1 MQEKDKKGGDEK
13 MTKEKKSK
21 NDKNR
26 EIYKAKLLA
35 ILAKHV
41 GKSKS
46 IGMGSLYEQVFGNT
60 CKDKVNQARIIRAL
74 ITELRKEGIPIC
86 SDQDKEGGGY
96 YLAAAG
102 KELEEYCMKLRKR
115 ALKILHMEAIL
126 RNKTLPEL
134 LGQLVLSMGRKSIKE
149 NEIGGVNNAN

>member
-1 MQEKDKKGGDEK
+1 MTNKKNSKSDEK
-13 MTKEKKSK
+13 
-21 NDKNR
+21 R
-26 EIYKAKLLA
+26 AIYKAKLLA

-46 IGMGSLYEQVFGNT
+46 IGMGTLYEKVFGDT

-74 ITELRKEGIPIC
+74 VTELRKEGIPIC
-86 SDQDKEGGGY
+86 SDQDREGGGY

-134 LGQLVLSMGRKSIKE
+134 LGQLVLSMGRKSAKE
-149 NEIGGVNNAN
+149 NEIGGISNAS

>member
-1 MQEKDKKGGDEK
+1 MTKKEKSKSDEK
-13 MTKEKKSK
+13 
-21 NDKNR
+21 R
-26 EIYKAKLLA
+26 AIYKAKLLA

-46 IGMGSLYEQVFGNT
+46 IGMGTLYERVFGNT
-60 CKDKVNQARIIRAL
+60 CKDRVNQARIIRAL
-74 ITELRKEGIPIC
+74 VTELRKEGIPIC
-86 SDQDKEGGGY
+86 SDQDREGGGY

-102 KELEEYCMKLRKR
+102 KELEEYCMRLRKR

-134 LGQLVLSMGRKSIKE
+134 LGQLVLSMGRKSVKE
-149 NEIGGVNNAN
+149 NEIGGISNAS

>member
-1 MQEKDKKGGDEK
+1 
-13 MTKEKKSK
+13 MTKEKKTK
-21 NDKNR
+21 NDKK

-46 IGMGSLYEQVFGNT
+46 IGMGALYEQVFGNT

-74 ITELRKEGIPIC
+74 VTELRKEGIPIC

-134 LGQLVLSMGRKSIKE
+134 LGQLVTLVKRIVSPYKISLQTFASIRIKQT
-149 NEIGGVNNAN
+149 

>member
-1 MQEKDKKGGDEK
+1 
-13 MTKEKKSK
+13 MTKKKNFKS
-21 NDKNR
+21 DEQR
-26 EIYKAKLLA
+26 AIYKAKLLA

-46 IGMGSLYEQVFGNT
+46 IGMGALYEQVFGDT

-74 ITELRKEGIPIC
+74 VTELRKEGIPIC
-86 SDQDKEGGGY
+86 SDQDREGGGY

-134 LGQLVLSMGRKSIKE
+134 LGQLVLSMGRKSVNE
-149 NEIGGVNNAN
+149 NEIGGISNAS